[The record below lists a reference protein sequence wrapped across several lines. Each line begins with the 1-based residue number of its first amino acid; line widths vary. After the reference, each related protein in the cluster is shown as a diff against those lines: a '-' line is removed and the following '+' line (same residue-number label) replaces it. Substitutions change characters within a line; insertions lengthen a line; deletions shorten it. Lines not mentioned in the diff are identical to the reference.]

1 MRVCAVFFAIGMRS
15 AVFYDLPC
23 YCFYK
28 VVIVFCGLP
37 FFTESDKRCVFFLLS
52 FVKVVVPVYKVGNF
66 YGNLLPFQ
74 VHRDF
79 CFARFRVLFAETNA
93 LAVVHFVNA
102 ARTAAPA
109 DSVFFA

>member
-1 MRVCAVFFAIGMRS
+1 MRR

-23 YCFYK
+23 NYFYK

-66 YGNLLPFQ
+66 YGNLLPFK
-74 VHRDF
+74 VYRNFD
-79 CFARFRVLFAETNA
+79 FARFRVLFAKTNA
-93 LAVVHFVNA
+93 FAVVHFVNA
-102 ARTAAPA
+102 VRSATTS
-109 DSVFFA
+109 DTILTT